1 MVLLRGTG
9 WLRMKTKVLV
19 LTGIRSEYDLLY
31 PLLKEIDNSEDF
43 ELGIVV
49 SGAHLTPLHNYSF
62 RQVEQD
68 GFKIVGKIDNL
79 FYSNTA
85 SAKAKSTG
93 VLLQSLAETLDNFK
107 PDYLVVLGDREEP
120 VIGALAATYMNIP
133 VIHIAGGDHTIPEDG
148 DVDEQIRHA
157 TSKLSHIHLVMH
169 EEHGQRLLK
178 MGEEEWRVFVVGNGG
193 IDRIRET
200 KLLTKEELAK
210 VISNNINEDYAVVI
224 YHPLSSE
231 IEEAAQNLRLILDA
245 LLELDLKIFIGN
257 PNSDP
262 GYENLLEVIQAYSSN
277 PNVHNYSNLD
287 RELFV
292 NLLRH
297 SKLLIGN
304 SSLGILEAPYLKLPA
319 INVGERQKGRISGD
333 NIQFVKAD
341 SNELRASLEKV
352 LLNSK
357 FNNADN
363 IDSLIYG
370 NGNMAKK
377 TISILRSLPSKEKLL
392 AKKNMY

>member
-1 MVLLRGTG
+1 
-9 WLRMKTKVLV
+9 MKIKLLV

-31 PLLKEIDNSEDF
+31 PLLKEVKNSEDF

-62 RQVEQD
+62 QQVEKD

-93 VLLQSLAETLDNFK
+93 VLLQSLAEILANFK

-120 VIGALAATYMNIP
+120 VIGALAATYMDIP
-133 VIHIAGGDHTIPEDG
+133 VIHIAGGDHTIPEHG

-169 EEHGQRLLK
+169 EEHKQRLLK

-200 KLLTKEELAK
+200 KVLAKEELAK
-210 VISNNINEDYAVVI
+210 AISNNINEDYAVVI

-231 IEEAAQNLRLILDA
+231 MAEASQNLKLILDT

-262 GYENLLEVIQAYSSN
+262 GYENLLEVIQTYSSN
-277 PNVHNYSNLD
+277 SNVYNYSNLD

-304 SSLGILEAPYLKLPA
+304 SSLGVLEAPYLRLSA
-319 INVGERQKGRISGD
+319 INVGERQKGRICGN
-333 NIQFVKAD
+333 NIQFIAAD
-341 SNELRASLEKV
+341 SDELRASLEKV
-352 LLNSK
+352 LLNSEI
-357 FNNADN
+357 NNN
-363 IDSLIYG
+363 NKEEQLIYG
-370 NGNMAKK
+370 DGNMAKK
-377 TISILRSLPSKEKLL
+377 TISILRNLPSKEQLL
-392 AKKNMY
+392 AKKNTY